1 MLVDAIVLGAGA
13 PLSSATP
20 GTVRCLTKVNGKP
33 MVEWVLDAL
42 DEAISVGRVVLL
54 LPPGV
59 ERPAWPDKIDA
70 VLDAGDTVSEN
81 IQTGIDYFGD
91 DGWVLLVMADI
102 PLLTAEAVDDFTSR
116 CQSVEADAYYSIVS
130 MGDVRDRFP
139 DTKRTTMRLTE
150 GEFTGGNV
158 FLIKKKTFPL
168 LRVNGERAFA
178 RRKSPVRLLL
188 MLGLGFVLRLF
199 TGRLSVRELE
209 AKASALLGAKVV
221 AVQTPFVSIGV
232 DVDKDSDLILAE
244 AALAHIDHEAS

>member
-13 PLSSATP
+13 PLSSAQP
-20 GTVRCLTKVNGKP
+20 GTVRCLTKVHDKP

-42 DEAISVGRVVLL
+42 DEAVSVGRVVLL
-54 LPPGV
+54 LPRGTQ
-59 ERPAWPDKIDA
+59 RPAWPDKIDA
-70 VLDAGDTVSEN
+70 VLDAGATVSEN

-91 DGWVLLVMADI
+91 SGWVLLVMGDI
-102 PLLTAEAVDDFTSR
+102 PLLTSEAVDDFTSR
-116 CQSVEADAYYSIVS
+116 CRNVEAAAYYSVVS
-130 MGDVRDRFP
+130 MDAVNERFP
-139 DTKRTTMRLTE
+139 GTKRTTMRLTD

-158 FLIKKKTFPL
+158 FLIKKETFPL

-209 AKASALLGAKVV
+209 AKASALLGVKVV

-232 DVDKDSDLILAE
+232 DVDKDSDLALTE
-244 AALAHIDHEAS
+244 AALATGNG